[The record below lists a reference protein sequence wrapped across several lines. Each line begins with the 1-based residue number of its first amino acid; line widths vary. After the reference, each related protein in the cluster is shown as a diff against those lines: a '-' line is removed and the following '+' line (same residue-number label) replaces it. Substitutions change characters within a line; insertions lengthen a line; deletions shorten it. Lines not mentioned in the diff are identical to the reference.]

1 MSHIEL
7 TDGGYEF
14 SVTAKGHTESK
25 MCAAISCLLYT
36 AAGYITNAGLM
47 LLKIH
52 LDPGDAELVWA
63 GGEKAK
69 FLFDLLQIGFL
80 QLQEGDPK
88 NIFIKNIKK

>member
-47 LLKIH
+47 LLKIR

-69 FLFDLLQIGFL
+69 ILFDILQIGFL

-88 NIFIKNIKK
+88 NIFIKNFKK